1 MKRRLLFHRDFAY
14 YTGGH
19 GKVWN
24 YFQHARAHPAWS
36 PRVHLS
42 PASIAAGN
50 PWLAHPESIDA
61 RWDPGTADALLL
73 GGTDWGM
80 HPVDD
85 PGKPVINLVQHVR
98 HADAGSQ
105 LRGYL
110 RRRAIRI
117 CVSREVADAILAT
130 GDTNGP
136 VRVIEA
142 ALDLPSREATT
153 TADRHGIFIDALKQ
167 PDTGAALH
175 DLLREHGRESV
186 LSTTRMPRGAYL
198 DRLASAAV
206 AVLLPNPREGFY
218 LPALE
223 AMALGCATIVP
234 DSIGNRAYL
243 EPGRN
248 ALVPQPDPGAL
259 LETVLQLDDAALA
272 ARLVESG
279 RATARRFDL
288 AEERSAFHAILDDL
302 DALWR
307 A

>member
-1 MKRRLLFHRDFAY
+1 LKRRLLFHRDFAY

-36 PRVHLS
+36 PRVYLT
-42 PASIAAGN
+42 PASVATGN
-50 PWLAHPESIDA
+50 PWLAHPEAIET
-61 RWDPGTADALLL
+61 RWDPATADALLL
-73 GGTDWGM
+73 GGADWDAY
-80 HPVDD
+80 PADD
-85 PGKPVINLVQHVR
+85 PGRPVINLVQHVR

-105 LRGYL
+105 LRAHL

-117 CVSREVADAILAT
+117 CVGREVADAILAT
-130 GDTNGP
+130 GETNGP

-142 ALDLPSREATT
+142 ALDLPSRETT
-153 TADRHGIFIDALKQ
+153 STDRRRGIFIDALKQ
-167 PDTGAALH
+167 PDIGYALH
-175 DLLREHGRESV
+175 GLLREQGREST
-186 LSTTRMPRGAYL
+186 LSTTRMPRAEYL
-198 DRLASAAV
+198 DRLGSAAI
-206 AVLLPNPREGFY
+206 AVLLPHPREGFY

-248 ALVPQPDPGAL
+248 ALVPQPDPEAL
-259 LETVLQLDDAALA
+259 LGAVLQLDDTGLA
-272 ARLVESG
+272 PRLAEAG
-279 RATARRFDL
+279 RATARRFGLD
-288 AEERSAFHAILDDL
+288 EERRAFHAILDDL
-302 DALWR
+302 DAMWR

>member
-1 MKRRLLFHRDFAY
+1 MKRRLLFHRDFLY

-36 PRVHLS
+36 SRVYLT
-42 PASIAAGN
+42 PASIATDN

-73 GGTDWGM
+73 GGTDWSM
-80 HPVDD
+80 YPVDD
-85 PGKPVINLVQHVR
+85 HGRPVINLVQHVR

-105 LRGYL
+105 LRGHL

-130 GDTNGP
+130 GETNGP

-142 ALDLPSREATT
+142 ALDLPSRETT
-153 TADRHGIFIDALKQ
+153 SADGRRGIFIDALKQ

-175 DLLREHGRESV
+175 GLLRERGRDST
-186 LSTTRMPRGAYL
+186 LGTTRMPRGEYL
-198 DRLASAAV
+198 DRLGSAAV

-218 LPALE
+218 LPGLE

-234 DSIGNRAYL
+234 DSMGNRAYL

-248 ALVPQPDPGAL
+248 ALVPQPDPEAL
-259 LETVLQLDDAALA
+259 LEAVLQLDDAALA

-288 AEERSAFHAILDDL
+288 AGERRAFHAILDDL

>member
-1 MKRRLLFHRDFAY
+1 MKRRLLFHRDFLY

-36 PRVHLS
+36 PRVFLS

-73 GGTDWGM
+73 GGTDWSM
-80 HPVDD
+80 YPVDD
-85 PGKPVINLVQHVR
+85 PGRPVINLVQHVR

-105 LRGYL
+105 LRSHL

-117 CVSREVADAILAT
+117 CVSRQVADAILAT
-130 GDTNGP
+130 GETNGP

-142 ALDLPSREATT
+142 ALDLPSREATPT
-153 TADRHGIFIDALKQ
+153 DGRRGIFIDAMKQ

-175 DLLREHGRESV
+175 RLLRERGRDSV
-186 LSTTRMPRGAYL
+186 LSTTRMPRGEYL
-198 DRLASAAV
+198 DRLGSAAV
-206 AVLLPNPREGFY
+206 AVLLPHPREGFF

-248 ALVPQPDPGAL
+248 ALVPQPDPEAL
-259 LETVLQLDDAALA
+259 LEAVLQLDDDALA
-272 ARLVESG
+272 ARLVQSG
-279 RATARRFDL
+279 RTTARRFDL
-288 AEERSAFHAILDDL
+288 AGERRAFHAILDDL